1 MAIMRYAGYNLTG
14 EQGELPEAVRAAAGS
29 WNMFQLLGVQPALGR
44 AFIEPEDRHGST
56 VVLLTWS
63 IFQRRFAGDA
73 KIVGRSIHLD
83 GRPFTVVGVLP
94 SWFNY
99 PDARI
104 QLWVPY
110 KADAEPKFLQ
120 RHDWHQNL
128 VVAGLRPGVSLA
140 TAIAQVSALQYQ
152 LHLQYPHVA
161 EDAVTRS
168 INEDLAGNV
177 TRLLDVMLSAAE

>member
-73 KIVGRSIHLD
+73 KIVGRSILL
-83 GRPFTVVGVLP
+83 T
-94 SWFNY
+94 
-99 PDARI
+99 
-104 QLWVPY
+104 
-110 KADAEPKFLQ
+110 
-120 RHDWHQNL
+120 
-128 VVAGLRPGVSLA
+128 AGLLR
-140 TAIAQVSALQYQ
+140 
-152 LHLQYPHVA
+152 
-161 EDAVTRS
+161 
-168 INEDLAGNV
+168 
-177 TRLLDVMLSAAE
+177 